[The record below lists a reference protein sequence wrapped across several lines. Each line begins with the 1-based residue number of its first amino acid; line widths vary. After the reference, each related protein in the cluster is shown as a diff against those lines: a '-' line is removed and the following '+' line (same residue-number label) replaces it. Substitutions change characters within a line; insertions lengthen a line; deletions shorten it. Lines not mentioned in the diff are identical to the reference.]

1 MTEQD
6 DNSAVAE
13 EDRAGLARRWSADL
27 DMAKN
32 AEKDFIQAGRKIVK
46 RYRDQRTESDNARRY
61 NILWS
66 NVQTLA
72 PATYSKKP
80 KAQVQRRFKDADPVG
95 RCASLILE
103 RALQFEIDHY
113 SDYDSTLRNVV
124 LDRLLPGRGVAWV
137 RFEPA
142 EELETHTAEGEDTPV
157 GVIDEQVTDDS
168 ESHSM
173 GKYECSPCDYVFWD
187 DFRTSPART
196 WEEVTWVARRVY
208 MSREEGEERFGEI
221 FKDAPLSHEPI
232 GLEEMKS
239 GGITADQ
246 LDRMKKAK
254 VWEIWCKSDRKVYWH
269 AEGFQKILDVR
280 DDPLGLEGFFPCPK
294 PLYATLTTDTLIPV
308 PDYKQYQDQAKEMDE
323 LTARIA
329 ILVKAVKVVG
339 VYDAS
344 FEGVQRM
351 LNEGVDNTLIPV
363 SQWAAFAEKGGL
375 KGAVDFMP
383 IKEVL
388 EALAALYQAREAS
401 KQVIYE
407 ITGLSD
413 IIRGA
418 SVASETATAQQIK
431 SQFASLRL
439 KTTQY
444 EVARFASDLLRM
456 KAQIMCSLYRPDV
469 LVAMSSMASSKD
481 AEFIPA
487 AMELLGNDVLRSFRI
502 EVATDSMVELDEQGE
517 KESRM
522 EFLTAASGFLREA
535 IQAPPEMAPLLGE
548 MLMFGVRSFK
558 SGQTMEASLE
568 QFISQATEKAKQ
580 PQQPQPDPEMLKL
593 QAQQQTEQGRMQL
606 EQMKMQAT
614 AQAEQQRMQADM
626 AVAQGKAQYD
636 MQLEQMR
643 IDQQAFESSSRL
655 EFERWKAELDSQTK
669 LAIAQMSAQSSI
681 DAKAGEQ
688 TEKEAS
694 GMSEQIEKVSENL
707 LTKLEER
714 TSELSQVLAEVATSL
729 NAPKKLVR
737 GPDGRATGVEIN
749 GVVKTIERGP
759 DGRAIGIQ

>member
-6 DNSAVAE
+6 DNAVSDD
-13 EDRAGLARRWSADL
+13 DRAGLARRWSADL
-27 DMAKN
+27 EMAKK
-32 AEKDFIQAGRKIVK
+32 AEKEFIEEGKKIVK
-46 RYRDQRTESDNARRY
+46 RYRDHRTESDSARKY

-80 KAQVQRRFKDADPVG
+80 QAQVQRRFKDADPVG
-95 RCASLILE
+95 RCASMILE

-113 SDYDSTLRNVV
+113 SDYDSTLRNAV

-142 EELETHTAEGEDTPV
+142 EKLETHNAEGEDTPV
-157 GVIDEQVTDDS
+157 GVIDEQITDDS

-208 MSREEGEERFGEI
+208 MGREEGEERFGEI

-232 GLEEMKS
+232 GMDELKT

-254 VWEIWCKSDRKVYWH
+254 VWEIWCKSERKVYWYC
-269 AEGFQKILDVR
+269 EGFQKILDVR
-280 DDPLGLEGFFPCPK
+280 DDPLELEGFFPCPK
-294 PLYATLTTDTLIPV
+294 PLFATLTTDTLIPV
-308 PDYKQYQDQAKEMDE
+308 PDYRMYKDQAKEMDE

-344 FEGVQRM
+344 HAGVQRM

-363 SQWAAFAEKGGL
+363 DSWAAFAEKGGI

-456 KAQIMCSLYRPDV
+456 KAQIMCSLYRAEV

-481 AEFIPA
+481 AELIPQA
-487 AMELLGNDVLRSFRI
+487 IELLKNDVLRSFRI

-522 EFLTAASGFLREA
+522 EFLTAASGFIREA

-558 SGQTMEASLE
+558 AGAPMEASLE
-568 QFISQATEKAKQ
+568 QFISQAAEKAKQ
-580 PQQPQPDPEMLKL
+580 PQQTPPDPELLKL

-614 AQAEQQRMQADM
+614 AQADQMRVQAD
-626 AVAQGKAQYD
+626 AQAAQMKAQFD
-636 MQLEQMR
+636 IQVEQMKS
-643 IDQQAFESSSRL
+643 QQAAAIEAQKL
-655 EFERWKAELDSQTK
+655 EFERWKAELDASTK
-669 LAIAQMSAQSSI
+669 VTVAQIQASTSLKQATISAN
-681 DAKAGEQ
+681 AKDG
-688 TEKEAS
+688 
-694 GMSEQIEKVSENL
+694 SEVD
-707 LTKLEER
+707 EEGNAKP
-714 TSELSQVLAEVATSL
+714 SKALSQVVDQVNQKMAELMDVQQETIKQIKKPRRRVL
-729 NAPKKLVR
+729 ERDPK
-737 GPDGRATGVEIN
+737 T
-749 GVVKTIERGP
+749 
-759 DGRAIGIQ
+759 GRAIGAVEVVEES

>member
-6 DNSAVAE
+6 DNAVSDD
-13 EDRAGLARRWSADL
+13 DRAGLARRWAADL
-27 DMAKN
+27 DMAKKSDK
-32 AEKDFIQAGRKIVK
+32 EFIEEGKKIVK
-46 RYRDQRTESDNARRY
+46 RYRDHRTESDSARKY

-113 SDYDSTLRNVV
+113 SDYDSTLRNAV

-142 EELETHTAEGEDTPV
+142 EELETHNAEGEDTPL

-208 MSREEGEERFGEI
+208 MGREEGMERFGEI

-232 GLEEMKS
+232 GMDELKT

-254 VWEIWCKSDRKVYWH
+254 VWEIWCKSERKVYWH

-280 DDPLGLEGFFPCPK
+280 DDPLELEGFFPCPK
-294 PLYATLTTDTLIPV
+294 PLFATLTTDTLIPV
-308 PDYKQYQDQAKEMDE
+308 PDYRQYRDQAKEMDE

-344 FEGVQRM
+344 FTEVQRM
-351 LNEGVDNTLIPV
+351 LNEGVDNTLIGV
-363 SQWAAFAEKGGL
+363 SQWAMFAEKGGL

-418 SVASETATAQQIK
+418 SIASETATAQQIK

-444 EVARFASDLLRM
+444 DVARFASDLLRM
-456 KAQIMCSLYRPDV
+456 KAQIMCSLYRPEV
-469 LVAMSSMASSKD
+469 LVAMSSMQSSQD
-481 AEFIPA
+481 AALIPQA
-487 AMELLGNDVLRSFRI
+487 IELLKNDVLRSFRI

-558 SGQTMEASLE
+558 AGQSMEASLE

-580 PQQPQPDPEMLKL
+580 PRPTPPDPEMLKL
-593 QAQQQTEQGRMQL
+593 QAQQMAAQDKKDLDMA
-606 EQMKMQAT
+606 KVQADAAT
-614 AQAEQQRMQADM
+614 EQQRVWAD
-626 AVAQGKAQYD
+626 AQVQRDKNEMTVRIEEVRAEQKAAA
-636 MQLEQMR
+636 E
-643 IDQQAFESSSRL
+643 ANRL
-655 EFERWKAELDSQTK
+655 DFERWKVEADNQTK
-669 LAIAQMSAQSSI
+669 LAAAQLAA
-681 DAKAGEQ
+681 DAKAASQAADPQSDINGQIKEVTQ
-688 TEKEAS
+688 SLIDKFEEK
-694 GMSEQIEKVSENL
+694 
-707 LTKLEER
+707 
-714 TSELSQVLAEVATSL
+714 TSVLSQLLNDMTTSI

-749 GVVKTIERGP
+749 GVVKTIARGP
-759 DGRAIGIQ
+759 DGRATGIQ

>member
-6 DNSAVAE
+6 DNAVSDD
-13 EDRAGLARRWSADL
+13 DRAGLARRWSADL
-27 DMAKN
+27 DMAQKSD
-32 AEKDFIQAGRKIVK
+32 KDFIEEGKKIVK
-46 RYRDQRTESDNARRY
+46 RYRDHRSESDSARKY

-113 SDYDSTLRNVV
+113 SDYDSTLRNAV

-142 EELETHTAEGEDTPV
+142 EELETHNAEGEDTPV

-208 MSREEGEERFGEI
+208 MGREEGVERFGEI

-232 GLEEMKS
+232 GMEELKT

-254 VWEIWCKSDRKVYWH
+254 VWEIWCKSERKVYWH

-280 DDPLGLEGFFPCPK
+280 DDPLELEGFFPCPK

-308 PDYKQYQDQAKEMDE
+308 PDYRQYRDQAKEMDE

-339 VYDAS
+339 VYDSS
-344 FEGVQRM
+344 FTGIQRM

-363 SQWAAFAEKGGL
+363 DSWAAFAEKGGI

-444 EVARFASDLLRM
+444 DVARFASDLLRM
-456 KAQIMCSLYRPDV
+456 KAQIMCSLYRPEV
-469 LVAMSSMASSKD
+469 LVAMSSMGSSKD
-481 AEFIPA
+481 AELIPQA
-487 AMELLGNDVLRSFRI
+487 IELLKNDVLRSFRI
-502 EVATDSMVELDEQGE
+502 EVATDSMVELDEAGE

-558 SGQTMEASLE
+558 AGQSMEASLE

-580 PQQPQPDPEMLKL
+580 PQEPPPDPEMLKL

-614 AQAEQQRMQADM
+614 QQAEQQRMQADM
-626 AVAQGKAQYD
+626 TVAQGKAQFD

-643 IDQQAFESSSRL
+643 IQQKAEAENNRL

-669 LAIAQMSAQSSI
+669 LAIASMSTQASI

-688 TEKEAS
+688 SEKQTG
-694 GMSEQIEKVSENL
+694 GMSEQIEGVAQTLVE
-707 LTKLEER
+707 KLEAK
-714 TSELSQVLAEVATSL
+714 TSEISQMLAEMTAAA
-729 NAPKKLVR
+729 NAPKRIVR
-737 GPDGRATGVEIN
+737 GPDGRATGVEVN
-749 GVVKTIERGP
+749 GVVRPIERSP
-759 DGRAIGIQ
+759 DGRAVGIQ

>member
-1 MTEQD
+1 MTELD
-6 DNSAVAE
+6 DNSAVAD

-46 RYRDQRTESDNARRY
+46 RYRDHRTESDNARKY

-113 SDYDSTLRNVV
+113 SDYDSTLRNAV

-142 EELETHTAEGEDTPV
+142 DANEVETGQVALDEAKDTQ
-157 GVIDEQVTDDS
+157 ITDDQGS
-168 ESHSM
+168 ESM
-173 GKYECSPCDYVFWD
+173 GAYECSPCDYVFWD

-208 MSREEGEERFGEI
+208 MGREEGEKRFGEI

-344 FEGVQRM
+344 HTGIQRM

-363 SQWAAFAEKGGL
+363 DTWAAFAEKGGL

-456 KAQIMCSLYRPDV
+456 KAQIMCSLYRPEV
-469 LVAMSSMASSKD
+469 LVAMSSMQSSKD
-481 AEFIPA
+481 AELIPQ
-487 AMELLGNDVLRSFRI
+487 AMELLRNDVLRAFRI

-580 PQQPQPDPEMLKL
+580 PQPTPPDPEMLKL

-614 AQAEQQRMQADM
+614 QQAEQQRMQADM
-626 AVAQGKAQYD
+626 QVAAGKAQFD

-643 IDQQAFESSSRL
+643 IDQKAVAEANRL
-655 EFERWKAELDSQTK
+655 EFERWKAELESQTK

-688 TEKEAS
+688 AEKSS
-694 GMSEQIEKVSENL
+694 GDLTGRIEEVAQSLVEKF
-707 LTKLEER
+707 EEK
-714 TSELSQVLAEVATSL
+714 TSELSQMLNDMTTSI

-737 GPDGRATGVEIN
+737 GPDGRATGVEVN

-759 DGRAIGIQ
+759 DGRATGIQ